1 MARPEFRSFQ
11 YIAVFVPT
19 PARRLTYEAITEPVQ
34 TSNCNYIN
42 THFHLPFHAPLLES
56 SRPKEAKAAVK
67 RERAA
72 GHPPRRRGLE
82 VTGLSLRQGRGLD
95 SRLGP
100 EPHTAAK
107 RGLRCCREAAS
118 SATPRGPE
126 PRAYREEAEGRD
138 RRSYCGSVPRPKLQR
153 AGSTRPFALR
163 LFTKWPPSSSAAEA
177 KVRPP
182 PPLPEVFLLVGTF
195 LAPAPN

>member
-1 MARPEFRSFQ
+1 M
-11 YIAVFVPT
+11 
-19 PARRLTYEAITEPVQ
+19 
-34 TSNCNYIN
+34 
-42 THFHLPFHAPLLES
+42 
-56 SRPKEAKAAVK
+56 AVK

-118 SATPRGPE
+118 SATPRGPG
-126 PRAYREEAEGRD
+126 PRAYREEAERRD

-182 PPLPEVFLLVGTF
+182 PRSRRCSYWLGLFSLPLLTSQLYCSSQRRPITTPSGLVWLGEF
-195 LAPAPN
+195 PHA